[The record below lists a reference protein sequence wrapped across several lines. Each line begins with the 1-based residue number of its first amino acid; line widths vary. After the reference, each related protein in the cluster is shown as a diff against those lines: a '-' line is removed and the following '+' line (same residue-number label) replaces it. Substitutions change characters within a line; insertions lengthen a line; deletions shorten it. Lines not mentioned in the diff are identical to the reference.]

1 MANNNQKSGSG
12 GSIAIVILI
21 IIVLLYALGSC
32 SGGSSSSSS
41 GSAKCQVCGKTFTN
55 SSDRKSI
62 AYTNMCERCYSNYKY
77 SQDMKE
83 GLKKYQENYGN

>member
-1 MANNNQKSGSG
+1 MANNNGKSGSG
-12 GSIAIVILI
+12 GSVAIVIVVILI
-21 IIVLLYALGSC
+21 LLYALGSC
-32 SGGSSSSSS
+32 SGGSSSSS

-55 SSDRKSI
+55 SDDRKSI

-83 GLKKYQENYGN
+83 ELKKYQENYGN

>member
-55 SSDRKSI
+55 RDDSKSI
-62 AYTNMCERCYSNYKY
+62 AYTNMCEKCYRNYKC